1 MILNTFTFHKVPKF
15 SYRIGIHVGD
25 EIDNFVPPVR
35 NTITHVTLM
44 YIMAIR
50 AVEFSNGR
58 QKIRKIFA

>member
-1 MILNTFTFHKVPKF
+1 MTPNTFTFHKILKF

-25 EIDNFVPPVR
+25 EIDNFVTPVR
-35 NTITHVTLM
+35 NTITHVNLM

-50 AVEFSNGR
+50 AVEFSNGG